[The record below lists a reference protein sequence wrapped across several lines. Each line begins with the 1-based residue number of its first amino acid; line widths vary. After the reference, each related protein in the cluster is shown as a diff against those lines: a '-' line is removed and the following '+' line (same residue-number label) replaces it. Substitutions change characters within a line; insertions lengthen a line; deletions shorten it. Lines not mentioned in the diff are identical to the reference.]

1 MNTTERNAAKRMS
14 LILVSGTIM
23 LATAAG
29 LAAAEPPQRT
39 IFGTNG
45 NDLLRGTSAAEF
57 IFGLAGNDA
66 IQAAGGDDIVFGG
79 PGSDAIFGGSGDDTI
94 IGGADEPDGHP
105 DGNDLLSGGSGND
118 QLIDEA
124 GNNQFSAG
132 SGDDFVRS
140 RNGKRDFVSCGGGF
154 DRVVPDPAR
163 GLDII
168 SDDCEVQFQGQ
179 G

>member
-1 MNTTERNAAKRMS
+1 MRRLA
-14 LILVSGTIM
+14 LILTSGTIM

-29 LAAAEPPQRT
+29 LASAEPPQRT

-45 NDLLRGTSAAEF
+45 NDVLRGASAAEF

-66 IQAAGGDDIVFGG
+66 IRAAGGDDIAFGG
-79 PGSDAIFGGSGDDTI
+79 AGSDAVSGGSGDDTI
-94 IGGADEPDGHP
+94 IGGAEEPGGLP
-105 DGNDLLSGGSGND
+105 DGNDILSGGSGND

-124 GNNQFSAG
+124 GNNLFSAG

-140 RNGKRDFVSCGGGF
+140 RNGTRDYVSCGSGF
-154 DRVVPDPAR
+154 DRVVPDPAK
-163 GLDII
+163 GLDVI
-168 SDDCEVQFQGQ
+168 SSDCEVQFQGQ